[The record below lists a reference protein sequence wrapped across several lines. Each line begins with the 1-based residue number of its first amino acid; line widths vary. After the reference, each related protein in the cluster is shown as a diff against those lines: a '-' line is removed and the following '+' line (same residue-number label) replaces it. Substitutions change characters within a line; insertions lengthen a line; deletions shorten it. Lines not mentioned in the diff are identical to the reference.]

1 MKFIGFTESAYRK
14 QIVQAEN
21 SLKWSDHT
29 ASAGLRSLDQNIEI
43 LTRDKRNLERDMR
56 ATQQTLQNLRTK
68 RTSNETL
75 LRKSRDALEVA
86 RSNLR
91 SARDTL
97 QSQKRRQ
104 NTAAFVT
111 GVGVG
116 LFVVPVAG
124 WIAGSALVIGGLKE
138 MDEASDAIKEAKEE
152 ESESESK
159 VDWYR
164 NKVSFYKSKISK
176 TEHNISQKHVKMQ
189 QIRTGIWNV
198 KEQRPAL
205 ADLQV
210 KVRRAIHILSI
221 LSGRVSVVE
230 CQTRRFI
237 ILEPVMRVMED
248 VMKATEEI
256 TGRQLLFNGGISRLL
271 DVMRENNRRLAAICY
286 SSNDAEDLLETAIL
300 NLKRS

>member
-91 SARDTL
+91 SAKDTL

-124 WIAGSALVIGGLKE
+124 WI
-138 MDEASDAIKEAKEE
+138 
-152 ESESESK
+152 

-198 KEQRPAL
+198 KEQRAAL

-210 KVRRAIHILSI
+210 KVRRAVHILSI
-221 LSGRVSVVE
+221 LSGRVSAVE
-230 CQTRRFI
+230 CQTQRFI
-237 ILEPVMRVMED
+237 VLETVMRVMED
-248 VMKATEEI
+248 VMKAAEEI

-286 SSNDAEDLLETAIL
+286 SSNDAEDLL
-300 NLKRS
+300 KDYY